1 MPAALPVPL
10 ARPLARW
17 PVRALARSLVVV
29 GLVGLIGSVDGC
41 LDTGSRGEAGFG
53 PDGSTP
59 AGVVLDGTG
68 TVVSITDGDT
78 LRLEVDRQELRVRLI
93 GIDTPEV
100 FPDVECF
107 GPEAAAAL
115 EALAPIGSTLGY
127 TYDRDER
134 DQYDREL
141 LYLFAEDG
149 TLINYELVAQGYG
162 LAVLFEPNDRYWN
175 DLRAAERD
183 AQRAGLG
190 LWGEC

>member
-10 ARPLARW
+10 LRSLVRPLAI
-17 PVRALARSLVVV
+17 V
-29 GLVGLIGSVDGC
+29 GLIGLIGSVDGC

-53 PDGSTP
+53 PGGSTP
-59 AGVVLDGTG
+59 AGVALDGTG

-78 LRLEVDRQELRVRLI
+78 VRLEVDGQELRVRLI

-107 GPEAAAAL
+107 GPEAATAL
-115 EALAPIGSTLGY
+115 EALAPIGSTVGY
-127 TYDRDER
+127 TYDRDAR

-141 LYLFAEDG
+141 MYLYTDDG
-149 TLINYELVAQGYG
+149 TLINYELVARGFG
-162 LAVLFEPNDRYWN
+162 TAVLFEPNDRFWD
-175 DLRAAERD
+175 DLRIAERA
-183 AQRAGLG
+183 AQRDGLG